1 MDQVD
6 SILITPCPLRIE
18 AHARE
23 SYDID
28 TVSKATRQSCQVYF
42 DSAEQSSQ
50 CVQEMR
56 LDEAT
61 NSNMLTAQQQPQRQ
75 LYRHLERHHKKI
87 VASEA
92 QALHG
97 NVETPIRMN
106 KAKEFP
112 KIVRDH
118 EACLLSFYHPAPI
131 PSHVMNM
138 LHWCFGIDME
148 RKMPLPKRYPTQ
160 CYGTPRIVHQNGTL
174 GFRRSYVDFP
184 HRDDLKSL
192 DNKELNVLLFQR
204 KFSGLSKGNYLLFS
218 HTTPCVSM
226 QH

>member
-1 MDQVD
+1 M
-6 SILITPCPLRIE
+6 CLRNG
-18 AHARE
+18 
-23 SYDID
+23 
-28 TVSKATRQSCQVYF
+28 
-42 DSAEQSSQ
+42 
-50 CVQEMR
+50 

-92 QALHG
+92 QALHS
-97 NVETPIRMN
+97 NVETPIRIN
-106 KAKEFP
+106 KAKEFNE
-112 KIVRDH
+112 IVRDH
-118 EACLLSFYHPAPI
+118 EACFLSFYHPTPI
-131 PSHVMNM
+131 PSHVLNM

-184 HRDDLKSL
+184 RRDYLKRL
-192 DNKELNVLLFQR
+192 DNKEKNALLFQR
-204 KFSGLSKGNYLLFS
+204 KFSGLSKGNYRLFHIQRHLFQCRFVLFDCSQDPPKHS
-218 HTTPCVSM
+218 HACKTFPDG
-226 QH
+226 